1 MTLYN
6 RQQLKYKIRE
16 RKIRMYYSVYG
27 YFTIDFIP
35 YSGYYRRRH
44 ESISTKLRHESIILS
59 LNRYKDIE
67 NYDYKYSS
75 EYRTKFRDPQQDWSQ
90 SPKKMNRLFYKKQ
103 TRQLLKDHFEYV
115 R

>member
-1 MTLYN
+1 MSLYD

-16 RKIRMYYSVYG
+16 RKIRMYYNIFG
-27 YFTIDFIP
+27 YYPIDFIP

-67 NYDYKYSS
+67 NYDYKYLN
-75 EYRTKFRDPQQDWSQ
+75 YTIKFRDSQQDWSKH
-90 SPKKMNRLFYKKQ
+90 PKKMNRLFYKKQ
-103 TRQLLKDHFEYV
+103 TRQLLKEYFEYV